1 MRDQLGFA
9 VCSALT
15 DHTHAAFSAWRRLR
29 HQERGESTDLTRLT
43 SVGVLLTPRS
53 DGYREWD
60 TTVVA
65 VSSNPE
71 LTDDELRTYQDLF
84 RTPSG
89 RQEQTRG
96 QRPERR

>member
-1 MRDQLGFA
+1 
-9 VCSALT
+9 
-15 DHTHAAFSAWRRLR
+15 
-29 HQERGESTDLTRLT
+29 
-43 SVGVLLTPRS
+43 VLLTPRS